1 MSDRQGDAP
10 EQSRNAVYRVGGLRA
25 PVQSFIHTEEVGA
38 LILLAAAAAAV
49 IWANSPWSGS
59 YDSFWHTTIAFE
71 TPIISIHEDL
81 EHLVN
86 DGLMAIFFFVV
97 GLEIKRELL
106 HGELSSVRK
115 ASLPVLAA
123 IGGMV
128 MPAFTYLL
136 FNSSGDAA
144 GGWGIPMAT
153 DIAFAIGVL
162 ALLGRR
168 VPVELRVFLLGLAVV
183 DDLGAITVIALF
195 YTDTIAWSSLWI
207 SLGILAAAAVSV
219 RLGIRSTVFYIA
231 LGVSMW
237 YFFLESGV
245 HATLAGVLLAAIVP
259 AGSARGRDEY
269 ATALDDRLHDYRL
282 AMSNGDEE
290 HAEIVLEEIERVNRS
305 TEAPLER
312 LEHMIHPWV
321 SLAILPLFALANAG
335 ITITADTLSA
345 AAESGITIGIAAGL
359 LAGKSIGILGITWL
373 AVRLGIGQL
382 PAAVTWMHVLGV
394 GFLAGIGFTVA
405 IFISGIAFDDPA
417 LVDQAK
423 MGIFVASVAAAVIG
437 YALLRLSGK
446 RGAQA
451 AS

>member
-1 MSDRQGDAP
+1 MNDTQGDTP
-10 EQSRNAVYRVGGLRA
+10 EQSRNAAHRVGGLRA
-25 PVQSFIHTEEVGA
+25 PLQSFIHTEEVGA

-49 IWANSPWSGS
+49 IWANSPWADS
-59 YDSFWHTTIAFE
+59 YDSFWHTVITFE

-81 EHLVN
+81 KHLVN

-106 HGELSSVRK
+106 HGELSSARK

-128 MPAFTYLL
+128 VPAGTYLL

-144 GGWGIPMAT
+144 VGWGIPMAT

-168 VPVELRVFLLGLAVV
+168 IPVELRVFLLGLAVV
-183 DDLGAITVIALF
+183 DDLGAIAVIALF
-195 YTDTIAWSSLWI
+195 YTDTIEWSSLWI
-207 SLGILAAAAVSV
+207 SLAILAAVAVSV
-219 RLGIRSTVFYIA
+219 RLGIRSMVFYIA
-231 LGVSMW
+231 AGVSMW

-259 AGSARGRDEY
+259 AASARGRDEE
-269 ATALDDRLHDYRL
+269 
-282 AMSNGDEE
+282 S
-290 HAEIVLEEIERVNRS
+290 
-305 TEAPLER
+305 PLES

-321 SLAILPLFALANAG
+321 SFAILPLFALANAG
-335 ITITADTLSA
+335 IVITTDTLNA
-345 AAESGITIGIAAGL
+345 AAGSSITIGIAAGL
-359 LAGKSIGILGITWL
+359 LAGKALGILGITWL
-373 AVRLGIGQL
+373 GVRLGIGRL
-382 PAAVTWMHVLGV
+382 PSSVSWMHVLGV

-405 IFISGIAFDDPA
+405 IFISGIAFNDPA

-437 YALLRLSGK
+437 YALLRFTSG
-446 RGAQA
+446 GHTVAH
-451 AS
+451 SSTSSE